1 MIQRA
6 KITHG
11 DFRKW
16 SMGVLYEQID
26 KVINAKQ
33 HRRRPYYIMAKL
45 ERGYTGTPVTND
57 NHILSGDDVA
67 AKKTKDMNL
76 TGKVVMSSRLVLMD
90 SPPLVQMIN
99 TMLWRVD
106 NVQGTIEPIYVL
118 PLDAPVDSDVEFTE
132 HSKLVAKNGI
142 GMPLA
147 YNKVER
153 N

>member
-11 DFRKW
+11 DFRNW
-16 SMGVLYEQID
+16 SMGVLYEQIE

-33 HRRRPYYIMAKL
+33 ARRTPYYIMARL
-45 ERGYTGTPVTND
+45 ERGYSGTPVKTD
-57 NHILSGDDVA
+57 NHILTGADAA
-67 AKKTKDMNL
+67 AKQTKDMDL
-76 TGKVVMSSRLVLMD
+76 SGKIVLSSRLVLMD
-90 SPPLVQMIN
+90 TPPLVPMIN
-99 TMLWRVD
+99 TMLWKVD
-106 NVQGTIEPIYVL
+106 NIKGTIDPVYVL
-118 PLDAPVDSDVEFTE
+118 PLDAPVDSDKEFTE
-132 HSKLVAKNGI
+132 QSDLVDKSGQ